1 MTTQSTSTSTSTAKA
16 MAEAQRRADKAH
28 HEKRVNWLM
37 GTNPVYACGTRV
49 APSDVAQMLR
59 QSREYLRNPAGSTMN
74 HCQCEPRCA

>member
-16 MAEAQRRADKAH
+16 MADAQRRADKAH

-49 APSDVAQMLR
+49 APSDVAR
-59 QSREYLRNPAGSTMN
+59 SAATNSRAVMISARRAAHS
-74 HCQCEPRCA
+74 